1 MVNLNILLRGQSN
14 AFLLG
19 AFNGSTLVSRVQSL
33 LGFDGVN
40 DTVTLEFQHDAAVA
54 NTVYSGTSF
63 LTEWLKLTAAGWQVG
78 AQEQG
83 LLNYINGLSAAQK
96 AQPTAVVWLHS
107 EYDSLYGALTPALW
121 ESGVRYDAA
130 LVRGAYGQSAAT
142 LPYLFVSAIPYS
154 SGTGTGHQAIRTG
167 MEELSADPAFNA
179 GIAARIQDSDMTW
192 DNPTGFGGSHMS
204 FEDQRIA
211 SIRIA
216 ASLAEEWA
224 PYAKPGSP
232 VALAG
237 GNIDNLGPQVIAA
250 SVSAPNQLMLKV
262 QFDAASSL
270 APLDAAAAQGVGWTI
285 FGPDGKATDGG
296 AAALAIG
303 APDTMYV
310 SFNGVIPAG
319 AKLYY
324 GWGYGRLEAA
334 NGTGQGHAVYD
345 NAGLPIWVDA
355 HGLAVGG
362 GAAVAAAPVTGG
374 ASVSVG
380 ATGGS
385 YIATAAAENWVI
397 QPGSGHAVIDGFDP
411 AVDTLTFT
419 GIARESLIT
428 WQTSST
434 PGLGIAWNPGD
445 GYVTLPGVGTVPES
459 HILIA

>member
-19 AFNGSTLVSRVQSL
+19 AFNGGILVSRVQSL

-40 DTVTLEFQHDAAVA
+40 DTVTLEYQHDAPGG

-63 LTEWLKLTAAGWQVG
+63 LTEWVSLTAAGWQVG

-83 LLNYINGLSAAQK
+83 LLNYINSLPAAQK

-107 EYDSLYGALTPALW
+107 EYDSAFSALTPALW

-130 LVRGAYGQSAAT
+130 LVRGAFGQSAAT
-142 LPYLFVSAIPYS
+142 LPYLFVSAIPYNGGS
-154 SGTGTGHQAIRTG
+154 GTGHQAIRAG

-179 GIAARIQDSDMTW
+179 GIAARIQDADMTW
-192 DNPTGFGGSHMS
+192 DNPTAFGGSHMS
-204 FEDQRIA
+204 FEDQRVA
-211 SIRIA
+211 AIRIA

-232 VALAG
+232 VALSG

-250 SVSAPNQLMLKV
+250 TVSAPNQLMLKV

-270 APLDAAAAQGVGWTI
+270 AALDPAAAQGVGWTI

-303 APDTMYV
+303 TPDTMYV
-310 SFNGVIPAG
+310 SFNGLIPAG
-319 AKLYY
+319 AKLFY
-324 GWGYGRLEAA
+324 GWGNGRLEAS
-334 NGTGQGHAVYD
+334 NGSGQGHAVYD
-345 NAGLPIWVDA
+345 NAGMPIWVDA

-362 GAAVAAAPVTGG
+362 GAAIAAASVTSG
-374 ASVSVG
+374 ANVSVD
-380 ATGGS
+380 AAGGNYAAS
-385 YIATAAAENWVI
+385 AAAENWVI
-397 QPGSGHAVIDGFDP
+397 RPDSGHAVIEGFDP

-428 WQTSST
+428 WQTSAT
-434 PGLGIAWNPGD
+434 PGLGIAWNTGE
-445 GYVTLPGVGTVPES
+445 GYVTLPGVGAVPES
-459 HILIA
+459 HILLA